1 MSPRLPRAPF
11 RRSWWWL
18 FGLFIAVPAV
28 VLAMLGMRAI
38 RAEDVE
44 RQRQHRE
51 RQGQVAAQI
60 RRLADASLST
70 ALDRVV
76 TDASR
81 SETTGPAADAR
92 AWLFEVDSAGVVAF
106 PAERLV
112 APPADAVP
120 FARPLALPDSE
131 AAAIERV
138 RAAEAQ
144 GRTTEAL
151 ALYRGLPD
159 NPTLRPWIDWR
170 LLVLSGASPVMLAE
184 QMTARVVWESDA
196 TTPSG
201 VPLAVAAL
209 NEMGGRPGVGPKHL
223 AAAAERTLAALR
235 GGRWPLSLDQRR
247 AYEREL
253 LRLLGSVP
261 EDDLVARA
269 TVSHLEDLEQVA
281 EHVRTALAASHG
293 LPPRAHMVGDAD
305 LGHLLIWIRPRS
317 STDAWRGVA
326 VPDHEASALFATAIG
341 PLLEG
346 QPFTASLSDRTRIL
360 WAHGSTVPRD
370 VEVPGQPLET
380 VSGWSLSVTGTALD
394 PLTGSSRLLS
404 YARVLFPIAVLA
416 CGLVLAGWLMRREI
430 ALAERQSTF
439 VAAVTHEFKSPLTS
453 IRLLM
458 ERLADGRIGTEESA
472 ARYHAA
478 IGAETER
485 LENLVNRLLESQKL
499 QSGQR
504 TYDLQP
510 SSLQT
515 MVRETVDRLR
525 PQAEAKDIQ
534 ISARVIG
541 AVPDLPLDV
550 QAMFDAVRNL
560 IDNAIKYSPAHTE
573 ITVALDIDG
582 PDVRLTVSDQGVG
595 IDPADA
601 TRVFEPF
608 FRGRRGE
615 RVNVQGTGL
624 GLSLVRA
631 TAEAH
636 GGTVAVEDNGGRGSR
651 FILRVPRPHPP
662 VDLPASTPLEPE
674 HL

>member
-1 MSPRLPRAPF
+1 LAPRN
-11 RRSWWWL
+11 
-18 FGLFIAVPAV
+18 
-28 VLAMLGMRAI
+28 
-38 RAEDVE
+38 VE
-44 RQRQHRE
+44 
-51 RQGQVAAQI
+51 A
-60 RRLADASLST
+60 
-70 ALDRVV
+70 
-76 TDASR
+76 
-81 SETTGPAADAR
+81 
-92 AWLFEVDSAGVVAF
+92 
-106 PAERLV
+106 
-112 APPADAVP
+112 
-120 FARPLALPDSE
+120 
-131 AAAIERV
+131 
-138 RAAEAQ
+138 
-144 GRTTEAL
+144 
-151 ALYRGLPD
+151 
-159 NPTLRPWIDWR
+159 
-170 LLVLSGASPVMLAE
+170 
-184 QMTARVVWESDA
+184 
-196 TTPSG
+196 
-201 VPLAVAAL
+201 
-209 NEMGGRPGVGPKHL
+209 
-223 AAAAERTLAALR
+223 
-235 GGRWPLSLDQRR
+235 
-247 AYEREL
+247 
-253 LRLLGSVP
+253 
-261 EDDLVARA
+261 
-269 TVSHLEDLEQVA
+269 
-281 EHVRTALAASHG
+281 
-293 LPPRAHMVGDAD
+293 
-305 LGHLLIWIRPRS
+305 
-317 STDAWRGVA
+317 
-326 VPDHEASALFATAIG
+326 
-341 PLLEG
+341 
-346 QPFTASLSDRTRIL
+346 
-360 WAHGSTVPRD
+360 
-370 VEVPGQPLET
+370 PGQPLET
-380 VSGWSLSVTGTALD
+380 VAGWSLSVTGTAVE

-416 CGLVLAGWLMRREI
+416 CGLALAGWLMRREI

-458 ERLADGRIGTEESA
+458 ERLAGGRIGTEESA

-499 QSGQR
+499 QSDQR

-515 MVRETVDRLR
+515 IVRETVDRLR

-662 VDLPASTPLEPE
+662 VDLPASAPLEPE